1 MPTIVMASSKG
12 GAGKTTASVLLAGEF
27 ARQGLEK
34 GLGVTLIDGDPNQH
48 SAKWA
53 TKPGCPKN
61 ITLVENA
68 TEETIVDEIE
78 AAELATPFVIVDLEG
93 TASMAVANAIS
104 RADMVVIMC
113 QASQDDIDEAVK
125 TIKLIKRQEK
135 VLRRVIPYSVLF
147 TRTSPAIITNT
158 FKFVTSEF
166 EKAGVEMFRNHIM
179 EREAF
184 KAIRSYG
191 GIVNDLDVGGKVAN
205 AKAAENVRSLVNEVK
220 QRILRASVSE
230 SGTASEGEGR

>member
-27 ARQGLEK
+27 ARQGAEK
-34 GLGVTLIDGDPNQH
+34 GIGVTLIDGDPNQH

-53 TKPGCPKN
+53 KKPGCPEN
-61 ITLVENA
+61 ITLIENA
-68 TEETIVDEIE
+68 TEENIVDEIE
-78 AAELATPFVIVDLEG
+78 SAEEKTPFVIVDLEG

-104 RADMVVIMC
+104 RADMVIIMC

-135 VLRRVIPYSVLF
+135 VLRRDIPYSVLF
-147 TRTSPAIITNT
+147 TRTSAAIVTNT
-158 FKFVTSEF
+158 FKYITGEF
-166 EKAGVEMFRNHIM
+166 EKNGVEMFKTQIM

-191 GIVNDLDVGGKVAN
+191 GIVNNLEAGSKQAN
-205 AKAAENVRSLVNEVK
+205 AKAAENVKSLVLEVK
-220 QRILRASVSE
+220 RRLLASASDEAEVSN
-230 SGTASEGEGR
+230 G

>member
-12 GAGKTTASVLLAGEF
+12 GAGKTTASVLLTGEL

-34 GLGVTLIDGDPNQH
+34 GIGVTLIDGDPNQH

-53 TKPGCPKN
+53 KKPGCPEN
-61 ITLVENA
+61 IVLIENA
-68 TEETIVDEIE
+68 NEENIVDEIE
-78 AAELATPFVIVDLEG
+78 AAEAATPFVIVDLEG

-104 RADMVVIMC
+104 RADMVIIMC

-135 VLRRVIPYSVLF
+135 VLRRDIYYSVLF
-147 TRTSPAIITNT
+147 TRTSAAIITNT
-158 FKFVTSEF
+158 FKYVTSEF
-166 EKAGVEMFRNHIM
+166 EKAGVDMFKTQIM

-191 GIVNDLDVGGKVAN
+191 GIVNDLEVGSKVAN
-205 AKAAENVRSLVNEVK
+205 VKAAENVKSLVNEIK
-220 QRILRASVSE
+220 HRLLSTSV
-230 SGTASEGEGR
+230 SEGEGR

>member
-12 GAGKTTASVLLAGEF
+12 GAGKTTAAVLLTGEF
-27 ARQGLEK
+27 ARQGAEK
-34 GLGVTLIDGDPNQH
+34 GIGVTLIDGDPNQH

-53 TKPGCPKN
+53 KKEGCPEN

-68 TEETIVDEIE
+68 TEENIVDEIDE
-78 AAELATPFVIVDLEG
+78 AEEKTPFVIVDLEG

-104 RADMVVIMC
+104 RADMVIIMC

-135 VLRRVIPYSVLF
+135 VLKREVPYAVLF
-147 TRTSPAIITNT
+147 TRTSAAIVTNT
-158 FKFVTSEF
+158 FKYITSEF
-166 EKAGVEMFRNHIM
+166 EKAGVEMFKTQIM

-191 GIVNDLDVGGKVAN
+191 GIVNNLEVGSKAAN
-205 AKAAENVRSLVNEVK
+205 QKAAENVRALANEVK
-220 QRILRASVSE
+220 KRLLSGSVTEEEVSN
-230 SGTASEGEGR
+230 G